1 MYRII
6 FYIFYNLKK
15 MGYSPL
21 SANLFKI
28 LSYIYCQ
35 TKTIFKIL
43 IKFMIMLI
51 FMIIWIFLK
60 T

>member
-1 MYRII
+1 
-6 FYIFYNLKK
+6 